1 MKLPQVDTTLRTDG
15 FNTFTLTGLS
25 LLWATI
31 LGYITPWFTP
41 LTVFCLLIGY
51 GSEVRK
57 GETNQTPT
65 INL

>member
-31 LGYITPWFTP
+31 LGMISPWFTP
-41 LTVFCLLIGY
+41 LTIFCLLIGY

-57 GETNQTPT
+57 SETNTT
-65 INL
+65 ATLNL